1 MKGNHFLERSQIA
14 SRCHRELPDSKDP
27 RMSNLC
33 QSEGLGTWVYRCI
46 LFVMTCYI
54 FSIHSI
60 RWSATTSNYHVTL
73 IPLGKEKSA
82 ARKNKRSELT
92 VGLSPGQFIPTH
104 YRQRVVPP
112 VRTKWSSW
120 QHCSAFS
127 VYIARIKKCQ
137 IDGSRLSE
145 IVRPLPRWPLVAG
158 QCGKSSSAPFSPS
171 PRSLTAPCV
180 SLITSMTMICEG
192 SQCSIANHGDL
203 PQPTSQWKPRVAMM
217 LTLSSLVTRRM
228 SLWLTAPPVQ

>member
-1 MKGNHFLERSQIA
+1 M
-14 SRCHRELPDSKDP
+14 REK
-27 RMSNLC
+27 
-33 QSEGLGTWVYRCI
+33 
-46 LFVMTCYI
+46 
-54 FSIHSI
+54 
-60 RWSATTSNYHVTL
+60 
-73 IPLGKEKSA
+73 
-82 ARKNKRSELT
+82 KRSELT

-104 YRQRVVPP
+104 YRQHVVPP

-120 QHCSAFS
+120 QHCTAFS

-137 IDGSRLSE
+137 IDGSRLGE

-158 QCGKSSSAPFSPS
+158 QCGESSSAPFSPS

-228 SLWLTAPPVQ
+228 SLWLTTPPVQWAISVMAYLSIYPGYFREPHWKSMGFPAISRVTWQVCIVVTN